1 MPTTPDKS
9 AAQGAQPEAA
19 PGHGRIAAAS
29 VLLFRGQDVLL
40 VQRATGS
47 YAGLWSAPGG
57 HLEAGEN
64 PIDAARREL
73 LEETGLTAHDLH
85 QMATHLVYLDPV
97 PGAPG
102 RVYEISVFTGAAPHD
117 ALPRAA
123 GDAADARFVAPHAL
137 ADLALTPGLN
147 HLIDQARERAGH
159 LSEF

>member
-9 AAQGAQPEAA
+9 AEHGARPKAA

-29 VLLFRGQDVLL
+29 VLLFRGQDILL
-40 VQRATGS
+40 VKRAAGS

-73 LEETGLTAHDLH
+73 MEETGLTAHDLH
-85 QMATHLVYLDPV
+85 QIATHLVHLDTL
-97 PGAPG
+97 PGAPE
-102 RVYEISVFTGAAPHD
+102 RVYEISVFTGTVSHD

-137 ADLALTPGLN
+137 ADLALTPGLH
-147 HLIDQARERAGH
+147 HLIEQAREWAGH
-159 LSEF
+159 IGES